1 MKIGILFSLV
11 FILTILPYSIV
22 LGQEGSAELDAR
34 REALRRC
41 RALLK
46 ETIEEI
52 DAGNY
57 QTAMAKIDSVILCD
71 PKNADAYFHR
81 GRILIRQKDTT
92 SAVSALEKGVEM
104 APLSTR
110 NRLLLARLKLDLN
123 APDEALEQ
131 IDKVLAVKPRE
142 SEALYLKGM
151 VFLAKSDTT
160 AALEILEKSLSTDFE
175 RK

>member
-1 MKIGILFSLV
+1 MKIRYLILLT
-11 FILTILPYSIV
+11 FILALLPYSIV
-22 LGQEGSAELDAR
+22 MGQESSEDLNAR

-41 RALLK
+41 RDLLK
-46 ETIEEI
+46 DTIDEI

-57 QTAMAKIDSVILCD
+57 NAALADIDSVILCD

-81 GRILIRQKDTT
+81 GRILIRQNDTT

-110 NRLLLARLKLDLN
+110 NRLLLARLKIGLN
-123 APDEALEQ
+123 APDDALEQ
-131 IDKVLAVKPRE
+131 IENVLTIKPRE
-142 SEALYLKGM
+142 SEALYLKGIALL
-151 VFLAKSDTT
+151 VKSDTT
-160 AALEILEKSLSTDFE
+160 AAIEIMEKALDTNFE

>member
-1 MKIGILFSLV
+1 MKIRVLLLTASVLIL
-11 FILTILPYSIV
+11 LPYSIV
-22 LGQEGSAELDAR
+22 IGQDSSVELDAR

-46 ETIEEI
+46 DTIEEI

-57 QTAMAKIDSVILCD
+57 EAALADIDSVILCD

-81 GRILIRQKDTT
+81 GRILVRKNDTT
-92 SAVSALEKGVEM
+92 SAVSALEKGVEV

-110 NRLLLARLKLDLN
+110 NRLLLTRLKLGLN

-131 IDKVLAVKPRE
+131 IEKVLAVKPRE

-151 VFLAKSDTT
+151 AFLAKSDTT
-160 AALEILEKSLSTDFE
+160 SAIEMLEKALATNLE
-175 RK
+175 RE

>member
-1 MKIGILFSLV
+1 MKIKILVLTV
-11 FILTILPYSIV
+11 FVLALLPYSIV
-22 LGQEGSAELDAR
+22 MGQESSDDLDAR

-46 ETIEEI
+46 STIDKI

-57 QTAMAKIDSVILCD
+57 EGALADIDSVILCD

-81 GRILIRQKDTT
+81 GRILVRKNDTT

-110 NRLLLARLKLDLN
+110 NRLLLARLKLSLD
-123 APDEALEQ
+123 APDDALEQ
-131 IDKVLAVKPRE
+131 IEKVLAFKPRE

-151 VFLAKSDTT
+151 VYLAKSDST
-160 AALEILEKSLSTDFE
+160 AAIEILEKALDKEFE
-175 RK
+175 KK

>member
-1 MKIGILFSLV
+1 MKIRILVLTAFTLV
-11 FILTILPYSIV
+11 LLPYSIV
-22 LGQEGSAELDAR
+22 IGQESSEELDAR

-46 ETIEEI
+46 DTIEKI

-57 QTAMAKIDSVILCD
+57 EAALADIDSVILCD

-81 GRILIRQKDTT
+81 GRILVRKNDTT

-110 NRLLLARLKLDLN
+110 NRLLLARLKLGLN

-131 IDKVLAVKPRE
+131 IEKVLAVKPRE

-151 VFLAKSDTT
+151 AYLAKSDTT
-160 AALEILEKSLSTDFE
+160 TAVEAFEKSLDTSFE
-175 RK
+175 RE